1 LQESPVASPKAN
13 TTKPKKVAAPIKK
26 AAVKKFAAKKATAQ
40 EIQAGEA
47 TAVES
52 SAVEAS
58 AVESSA
64 VEASA
69 VESSAVEA
77 SAEEPAAEEAKLADE
92 AARPASFAAV
102 KVKVNKSGKSKKS
115 HAAASVA
122 KVKNTKAKFF
132 YNASYCSAESTSQ
145 DKGLVLEVRAYRN
158 IFFLKLSLPKTCRPL
173 LFGVANSAV
182 ASLLSESLL
191 MYRMYTFRLLV
202 RNGIL
207 QFCIRY
213 RAASIPIP

>member
-1 LQESPVASPKAN
+1 MQESPVASPKAD

-26 AAVKKFAAKKATAQ
+26 AAVKKFAAKQATAQ

-47 TAVES
+47 T
-52 SAVEAS
+52 

-122 KVKNTKAKFF
+122 KVKKHK
-132 YNASYCSAESTSQ
+132 SA
-145 DKGLVLEVRAYRN
+145 
-158 IFFLKLSLPKTCRPL
+158 IFFVMLGTVRQNQHPRTKV
-173 LFGVANSAV
+173 LFSKSKHTGTYFS
-182 ASLLSESLL
+182 
-191 MYRMYTFRLLV
+191 
-202 RNGIL
+202 
-207 QFCIRY
+207 
-213 RAASIPIP
+213 